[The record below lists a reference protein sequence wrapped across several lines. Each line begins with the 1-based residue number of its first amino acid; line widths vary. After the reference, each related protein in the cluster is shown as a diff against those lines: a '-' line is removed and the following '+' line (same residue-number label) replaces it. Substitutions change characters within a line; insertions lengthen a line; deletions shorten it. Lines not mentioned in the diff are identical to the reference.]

1 MLSADVFDPF
11 KHTRAAPF
19 VFVPEFDR
27 STTCSSRPRGCDA
40 ALPAAA
46 AQGLAAAEPSSIPPS
61 SRPQSPQRGCT
72 PNVAWRCVSMQ
83 QLRAHP
89 AFVALPP
96 PWRVTPTTAA
106 DLRLF
111 RQDSQQW
118 SAIHAGR
125 ITTSACASCLGL
137 YVWPPLRALKN
148 RNILGQVRGAKRQQ
162 AGGACL
168 PARPRQSA

>member
-11 KHTRAAPF
+11 KHTHAAPF

-27 STTCSSRPRGCDA
+27 STTCSSRPPRGCHA

-46 AQGLAAAEPSSIPPS
+46 VQANAAADASPIPPS

-72 PNVAWRCVSMQ
+72 PNVTWRCVSMQ

-89 AFVALPP
+89 SFVALPP

-118 SAIHAGR
+118 STIHAGR
-125 ITTSACASCLGL
+125 ITTSACAACLGL
-137 YVWPPLRALKN
+137 YVSPPLHALNN
-148 RNILGQVRGAKRQQ
+148 RK
-162 AGGACL
+162 
-168 PARPRQSA
+168 SF